1 MGESARRKKLGFY
14 PAQTGVKK
22 QQNLIDDYESPN
34 DDSEATKKT
43 IVMYSYNT
51 TFSGVENRPLDFL
64 SLNSIKKVIQIV
76 KDGYQQIGKGVLLN
90 LDNKIYYVPAN
101 AAIYAV
107 KQIQSAPPSALQS
120 LQIFID
126 KYDPN
131 LTFIF
136 VAINGKGIGL
146 DLVYYSTFDK

>member
-1 MGESARRKKLGFY
+1 VGESARRKKLRFY
-14 PAQTGVKK
+14 PAQTGVKNK
-22 QQNLIDDYESPN
+22 KNLIDDYESPN
-34 DDSEATKKT
+34 DSEAEKKT

-101 AAIYAV
+101 AAIHAV

-136 VAINGKGIGL
+136 VAINSKGIGL
-146 DLVYYSTFDK
+146 DLAYFSTFEK

>member
-1 MGESARRKKLGFY
+1 MATDIGGAFL
-14 PAQTGVKK
+14 PLVKS
-22 QQNLIDDYESPN
+22 QNLIDDYESPN

-90 LDNKIYYVPAN
+90 LDNKIYYVPFVN
-101 AAIYAV
+101 TGLY
-107 KQIQSAPPSALQS
+107 
-120 LQIFID
+120 
-126 KYDPN
+126 PN
-131 LTFIF
+131 I
-136 VAINGKGIGL
+136 ICM
-146 DLVYYSTFDK
+146 